1 MKKAF
6 LSIAT
11 LLTIVTIS
19 GCGEQ
24 ASSAASSTSSEGTT
38 TSEGNTSSSSSVD
51 VYTYSLSVTAP
62 EKTVYETG
70 DVFEFSTIEV
80 KETTFVNGNSRGEVL
95 LKRDEYVVKVN
106 GQVIDGDF
114 TFASEGQVEFVIS
127 SKEHSDATNSFTL
140 QAVTYYSITNA
151 SNDKVIL
158 TSLPNRS
165 LANETITFGLT
176 LLPGYYF
183 EGTLSIVDGASNQIE
198 FTEENYQYT
207 FKMPASNVTIS
218 VTTDLNDFTIS
229 KDSEI
234 IGDVVLESGDDT
246 SDVFSAVPGTRLKF
260 KASESVDFTFTE
272 IYMDGVVLEK
282 GDDDFYHFEM
292 PHHPVKLTTN
302 KSHRFYSI
310 TSNANELTISK
321 SVMYVDNET
330 KTPITSA
337 YKGQRVYLEFS
348 YDVVLVKYEISVKDA
363 TNASLEVKQ
372 VEGQN
377 IFYFDMISSDI
388 TIEVKED
395 DYSKYYGYY
404 VTEKDYK
411 TFELYYNPYGSN
423 KSKIGSKK
431 YDSLNGLSYKFDSNG
446 KGLRGLV
453 NLTWSY
459 DGNKDDTSGHIIAK
473 LENSSTD
480 KDFYFTKYLL
490 ISKYGDSTSS
500 QWNDAYVG
508 TWDKNVEIHYLY
520 FEDSNR
526 LVWVE
531 DAEGNIIDKILIY
544 NNEVYLDF
552 NVYSDTNRT
561 TLCKG
566 NDISVEGKM
575 YFSVNNQFEFDYDN
589 GSSYKPYNIN
599 KNETDEYTLTIKDSE
614 GKEITEAKNGQTI
627 TVVGSLTASATEQ
640 GLGIETLVAKNGTSS
655 ISVTKSQTQENTW
668 SFVMPKGD
676 VELSLQIN
684 NPNKYK
690 GYSAVGKYIG
700 YYINSYHKDDYTF
713 NKTDKYY
720 TKEYKIISSGKFD
733 NSGTVENIKSLD
745 NADYGTMT
753 ANKEWTFGNGVI
765 ASISYSGKENSYI
778 AFKVDD
784 DFDLSEHEVTS
795 KVHWISSG
803 YTTIAYAVEFF
814 VDGTFK
820 AGLFMTNDTYY
831 CGVTFTYEDTDRV
844 GSTGTYHVVY
854 QGKIIYDV
862 TGTTV
867 TAHQE

>member
-218 VTTDLNDFTIS
+218 VTTDLNDFTIN

-260 KASESVDFTFTE
+260 KATESIDYSFTE

-302 KSHRFYSI
+302 KSPRFYSI

-321 SVMYVDNET
+321 SVMYVDSET

-372 VEGQN
+372 VEGKN

-404 VTEKDYK
+404 VTEKNYK
-411 TFELYYNPYGSN
+411 TFELYCYGTTN
-423 KSKIGSKK
+423 EIGKKSFADLK
-431 YDSLNGLSYKFDSNG
+431 GLSYKFDSNG

-453 NLTWSY
+453 NMTWSY
-459 DGNKDDTSGHIIAK
+459 DGSKDDTSGHIVAK
-473 LENSSTD
+473 LENSSAD

-490 ISKYGDSTSS
+490 ISKFGDYANSK
-500 QWNDAYVG
+500 WNDAYVG
-508 TWDKNVEIHYLY
+508 TWDENVDINYLY
-520 FEDSNR
+520 FEGDNR

-531 DAEGNIIDKILIY
+531 DTEGNIIDKLLIF
-544 NNEVYLDF
+544 NNELYLDF
-552 NVYSDTNRT
+552 NVYSDANRSIV
-561 TLCKG
+561 CKG
-566 NDISVEGKM
+566 NDVTIDGDM
-575 YFSVNNQFEFDYDN
+575 YFSITNEFDFDYIK
-589 GSSYKPYNIN
+589 GASYKSYNIN

-614 GKEITEAKNGQTI
+614 GKEITEAKNGQTV
-627 TVVGSLTASATEQ
+627 TVVGSLTASAAEQ
-640 GLGIETLVAKNGTSS
+640 GLGIKSLVAKNGTST
-655 ISVTKSQTQENTW
+655 ITVTKSQTQENTW

-700 YYINSYHKDDYTF
+700 YEIWSSTSGDKTIDERLVKNYEIMSSGSF
-713 NKTDKYY
+713 NNNG
-720 TKEYKIISSGKFD
+720 TKED
-733 NSGTVENIKSLD
+733 IKSLD
-745 NADYGTMT
+745 NATYGKMT
-753 ANKEWTFGNGVI
+753 ASREWSFGNGVI
-765 ASISYSGKENSYI
+765 ASPYYSNGNKNDSYI

-784 DFDLSEHEVTS
+784 DFDFSEHTVTS

-803 YTTIAYAVEFF
+803 SSYAVEFF

-820 AGLFMTNDTYY
+820 AGIFMTNSTYY
-831 CGVTFTYEDTDRV
+831 CGVTFTYDGTDRV

-854 QGKIIYDV
+854 NGQTIFDV

>member
-38 TSEGNTSSSSSVD
+38 TSEGNSSSSSSVD

-151 SNDKVIL
+151 SDDKVIL

-302 KSHRFYSI
+302 KSPRFYSI
-310 TSNANELTISK
+310 TSNVNELTISK
-321 SVMYVDNET
+321 SVMYVDSET

-372 VEGQN
+372 VEGQD

-404 VTEKDYK
+404 VTEKNYK
-411 TFELYYNPYGSN
+411 TFELYCYGTTN
-423 KSKIGSKK
+423 EIGKKSFADLK
-431 YDSLNGLSYKFDSNG
+431 GLSYKFDSNG

-453 NLTWSY
+453 NMTWSY
-459 DGNKDDTSGHIIAK
+459 DGNKDDTSGHIVAK
-473 LENSSTD
+473 LENSSAD

-490 ISKYGDSTSS
+490 ISKFGDYANSK
-500 QWNDAYVG
+500 WNDAYVG
-508 TWDKNVEIHYLY
+508 TWDENVDINYLY
-520 FEDSNR
+520 FEGDNR

-531 DAEGNIIDKILIY
+531 DTEGNIIDKLLIF
-544 NNEVYLDF
+544 NNELYLDF
-552 NVYSDTNRT
+552 NVYSDANRSIV
-561 TLCKG
+561 CKG
-566 NDISVEGKM
+566 NDVTIDGDM
-575 YFSVNNQFEFDYDN
+575 YFSITNEFDFDYIK
-589 GSSYKPYNIN
+589 GASYKSYNIN

-614 GKEITEAKNGQTI
+614 GKEITEAKNGQTV

-640 GLGIETLVAKNGTSS
+640 GLGIKSLVAKNGTST
-655 ISVTKSQTQENTW
+655 ITVTKSQTQENTW

-700 YYINSYHKDDYTF
+700 YEIWSSTSGDKTIDERLVKNYEIMSSGSF
-713 NKTDKYY
+713 NNNG
-720 TKEYKIISSGKFD
+720 TKED
-733 NSGTVENIKSLD
+733 IKSLD
-745 NADYGTMT
+745 NADYGKMT
-753 ANKEWTFGNGVI
+753 ASREWSFGNGVI
-765 ASISYSGKENSYI
+765 ASPYYSNGNKNDSYI

-784 DFDLSEHEVTS
+784 DFDFSEHTVTS

-803 YTTIAYAVEFF
+803 SSYAVEFF

-820 AGLFMTNDTYY
+820 AGIFMTNSTYY
-831 CGVTFTYEDTDRV
+831 CGVTFTYDGTDRV

-854 QGKIIYDV
+854 NGQTIFDV

>member
-234 IGDVVLESGDDT
+234 ISDVILESGDDS

-330 KTPITSA
+330 KTPVTSA

-411 TFELYYNPYGSN
+411 TFELYCYGVAN
-423 KSKIGSKK
+423 EIGKKSFDELK
-431 YDSLNGLSYKFDSNG
+431 GLSYKFDSNG

-453 NLTWSY
+453 NMTWSY
-459 DGNKDDTSGHIIAK
+459 DGNKDDTSGHIVAK

-490 ISKYGDSTSS
+490 ISKYNDYASS
-500 QWNDAYVG
+500 KWNDAYVG
-508 TWDKNVEIHYLY
+508 TWDKNININYLY
-520 FEDSNR
+520 FEGDNR

-531 DAEGNIIDKILIY
+531 DTEGNIIDKLLIY
-544 NNEVYLDF
+544 NNELYLDF
-552 NVYSDTNRT
+552 NVYSDANRSMV
-561 TLCKG
+561 CKG
-566 NDISVEGKM
+566 NDITIDGDM
-575 YFSVNNQFEFDYDN
+575 YFSITNEFDFDYIK
-589 GSSYKPYNIN
+589 GASYKSYNIN

-640 GLGIETLVAKNGTSS
+640 GLGIESLVAKNGTAT

-700 YYINSYHKDDYTF
+700 YEIWSSTNGD
-713 NKTDKYY
+713 KTIDKYLVKNY
-720 TKEYKIISSGKFD
+720 EIMPSGSFNNNGTKED
-733 NSGTVENIKSLD
+733 IKSLD
-745 NADYGTMT
+745 NATYGKMT
-753 ANKEWTFGNGVI
+753 AKKEWSFGNGVI
-765 ASISYSGKENSYI
+765 ASPYSSNKNDSYI

-784 DFDLSEHEVTS
+784 NFDFSEHTVTS
-795 KVHWISSG
+795 KTHWINRGSSF
-803 YTTIAYAVEFF
+803 AVEFF

-820 AGLFMTNDTYY
+820 AGIFMTNDTYY
-831 CGVTFTYEDTDRV
+831 CGVTFTYDGTDRV

-854 QGKIIYDV
+854 QGKTIYDV